1 MLIGLTGK
9 KRSGKDT
16 VAARLVEEHGFT
28 RLAFADALRE
38 AALGLDPI
46 VNASLVG
53 YDDCDVVHVQRLS
66 DIVNLVGWESAKAHP
81 EVRRTLQNYGVAIRE
96 IVPSFWLD
104 IVRDKAVDVLADGGH
119 VVITDVRFPNELD
132 LVGEF
137 DGFHVNVTRAG
148 LVSTDQHVSETA
160 LDDVVGLAD
169 VTIANDGSLAELAAN
184 VDEMV
189 EVLLQREEA
198 RA

>member
-38 AALGLDPI
+38 ACLGLDPY
-46 VNASLVG
+46 VLAPGEDSDRHWRDFV
-53 YDDCDVVHVQRLS
+53 RLS
-66 DIVNLVGWESAKAHP
+66 EVIEQEGWEEAKRYP
-81 EVRRTLQNYGVAIRE
+81 DVRRTLQNYGVAIRE

-132 LVGEF
+132 LVAEF